1 MSINNSKSQIRL
13 PILLA
18 LAVAAGAFIGARMFN
33 SNETGSGLNK
43 GLVKFREVLSYI
55 DKNYVDDVETEQLVE
70 TAITDMLEEL
80 DPHSVYIP
88 AEELEYNMAELEGNF
103 EGIGIEYSI
112 FRDTIFVVTPLSGGP
127 SEEIGL
133 LAGDKIIKV
142 DHELVAGIGINNR
155 GVLDRLRGKKGTEV
169 TVSILRKNTVDILD
183 FTITRDKIPQF
194 SVDVS
199 YMIDDEIGYIKVNRF
214 TATTY
219 DEFSIALN
227 SLLHDGMKKLI
238 LDLTGNPGGYMNMAI
253 KMADEFLAGDPMIV
267 FTKGKEF
274 RYDQEYKA
282 EKEGNFEEGSLIVLI
297 DEGSASAAEIVSGAI
312 QDNDR
317 GLIVGRRSFGK
328 GLVQMQMNLTD
339 GSQLRLTTSRYY
351 IPSGRSIQ
359 KDYEGGIDDYY
370 HDIYNRF
377 ESGEMYSAEKME
389 VNDSLAYKTANGRR
403 VYGGGG
409 ITPDYYVPLDTV
421 GSSYYLNRLFNSNSI
436 REFALNYSDENRG
449 ALEAMGFDKYYSEF
463 KVSDAMLSDLVE
475 LAKSNDLKFN
485 KGQFEHSRE
494 LIKIYVKA
502 QIARGVW
509 DNEGFYPIFN
519 QTSEIYRQALTLFD
533 EADKIAELR

>member
-1 MSINNSKSQIRL
+1 M
-13 PILLA
+13 
-18 LAVAAGAFIGARMFN
+18 
-33 SNETGSGLNK
+33 
-43 GLVKFREVLSYI
+43 
-55 DKNYVDDVETEQLVE
+55 
-70 TAITDMLEEL
+70 
-80 DPHSVYIP
+80 
-88 AEELEYNMAELEGNF
+88 
-103 EGIGIEYSI
+103 
-112 FRDTIFVVTPLSGGP
+112 
-127 SEEIGL
+127 
-133 LAGDKIIKV
+133 
-142 DHELVAGIGINNR
+142 VAGIGINNR

-449 ALEAMGFDKYYSEF
+449 ALEAMGF
-463 KVSDAMLSDLVE
+463 VSDAMLSDLVE